1 MDAGDGRRRKSCPPC
16 RNKGSRGL
24 VRYVSYSRSML
35 SMCTS
40 ASMCC
45 LGLAKVFCI
54 VVGMKGVECCGGSC
68 CLTLKHEG
76 RITPTPLPSPQPPR
90 ARRLDCR
97 WQGYGKVQKYLGG
110 SSVWSVL
117 GPPAA
122 CIQRR
127 LSARPYESCRARA
140 KTRRVP
146 YAWPTMQA

>member
-90 ARRLDCR
+90 ARNRR
-97 WQGYGKVQKYLGG
+97 A
-110 SSVWSVL
+110 
-117 GPPAA
+117 PAA
-122 CIQRR
+122 SIVDGKATGR
-127 LSARPYESCRARA
+127 CRNTLEALRYG
-140 KTRRVP
+140 RC
-146 YAWPTMQA
+146 